1 MEILKATFSVDTVLS
16 AVGGAAL
23 VWSAYAIGQV
33 AIAMLESSD
42 LNTAMT
48 PSLPRTA
55 FEGNVVWITGAS
67 SGIGKEIAMYLAAR
81 GAKLILSARNKEAL
95 EKVAEEC
102 RLLHPKTEAKVL
114 VLDLSEKATLTSKAE
129 EALKTYGQPVDV
141 LVNNGGVSTRAMAH
155 ETTIEMD
162 EFLMQVDF
170 LAHVAITKL
179 IVPHM
184 KDNPNARIINT
195 GSIASIIGVPVHTA
209 YCAAKHALVGFMEAL
224 RIEFF
229 LRGETNI
236 HILNV
241 ILGSTNT
248 DLPRRAVVDVS
259 SSSLSSSTS
268 NVVKT
273 FGEGDPNIAKGLDSK
288 FVAERILSVS
298 YHKSVAQCW
307 LAKGKEMAIL
317 FLNQYL
323 PQTAYTLL
331 SRAAAKQYAVQ
342 KMTVKEQDPAKGDVD
357 KKVN

>member
-1 MEILKATFSVDTVLS
+1 MEILKAMFSVDTVLS

-170 LAHVAITKL
+170 LSHVAITKL

-241 ILGSTNT
+241 VLGSTNT
-248 DLPRRAVVDVS
+248 DLRRRAVVNAS
-259 SSSLSSSTS
+259 SPPSSSTS

-298 YHKSVAQCW
+298 YHKSVDQCW